1 MATQG
6 PLLFC
11 SLVLVLSFAHCHGA
25 KPTAIFSRRSF
36 PPGFVFGAASSA
48 YQYEGAAHE
57 GGKGQSIWDTF
68 TAKHPEKISDGSTG
82 NVAIDFYHKYK
93 EDIKLLKFIGMDA
106 MRFSISW
113 SRVLPSG
120 RVRGGVNEEGV
131 KFYNNVINELLANGL
146 KPFVTL
152 FHWDLPQALE
162 NEYGGFLSRK
172 IVDDY
177 RDYVDFCFKQFG
189 DRVKHWITLN
199 EPYVFNYYG
208 YSTGTYAPGRC
219 SNYSGTCASG
229 NSATEPYIVAHN
241 LLLSHAAGVKL
252 YKEKYQNSQKGI
264 IGVTLISA
272 WFQTKYPTTAGV
284 RASRRALDFMLGWYL
299 HPITYGDY
307 PVNMRSLVGH
317 RLPKFSPLE
326 SEMLKGSID
335 FLGINY
341 YTSYYATTST
351 SAVNMMELSWSVDGR
366 LNLTTEKDGVN
377 IGQPTPL
384 GWLYI
389 CPWGIRK
396 LMLYIKEKYNN
407 PTIYITENGM
417 ATANNASVPIK
428 EDLNDTLR
436 TTFHRGHLYYL
447 SKAIKE
453 GVNVKGY
460 FVWSF
465 LDDFEWDSGFAFRFG
480 LGYVDYKNGLKRHLK
495 HSAYWF
501 KKFLHK

>member
-25 KPTAIFSRRSF
+25 KPSAIFSRRSF
-36 PPGFVFGAASSA
+36 PPGFVFGAGSSA
-48 YQYEGAAHE
+48 YQYEGASHE
-57 GGKGQSIWDTF
+57 GGKGRNIWDTF

-120 RVRGGVNEEGV
+120 RVSGGVNKEGV

-162 NEYGGFLSRK
+162 DEYGGFLSRK

-219 SNYSGTCASG
+219 SNYSSTC
-229 NSATEPYIVAHN
+229 
-241 LLLSHAAGVKL
+241 
-252 YKEKYQNSQKGI
+252 YQKSQKGI

-307 PVNMRSLVGH
+307 PMTMRSLVGH

-326 SEMLKGSID
+326 SKMLKGSID

-341 YTSYYATTST
+341 YTSYYAT
-351 SAVNMMELSWSVDGR
+351 
-366 LNLTTEKDGVN
+366 
-377 IGQPTPL
+377 
-384 GWLYI
+384 
-389 CPWGIRK
+389 C
-396 LMLYIKEKYNN
+396 
-407 PTIYITENGM
+407 
-417 ATANNASVPIK
+417 
-428 EDLNDTLR
+428 
-436 TTFHRGHLYYL
+436 
-447 SKAIKE
+447 
-453 GVNVKGY
+453 
-460 FVWSF
+460 
-465 LDDFEWDSGFAFRFG
+465 
-480 LGYVDYKNGLKRHLK
+480 
-495 HSAYWF
+495 
-501 KKFLHK
+501 

>member
-25 KPTAIFSRRSF
+25 KPSAIFSRRSF

-57 GGKGQSIWDTF
+57 GGKGRSIWDTF

-82 NVAIDFYHKYK
+82 N

-113 SRVLPSG
+113 SRVLPM
-120 RVRGGVNEEGV
+120 NKEGV

-162 NEYGGFLSRK
+162 DEYGGFLSRK

-252 YKEKYQNSQKGI
+252 YKE
-264 IGVTLISA
+264 
-272 WFQTKYPTTAGV
+272 
-284 RASRRALDFMLGWYL
+284 
-299 HPITYGDY
+299 
-307 PVNMRSLVGH
+307 
-317 RLPKFSPLE
+317 
-326 SEMLKGSID
+326 
-335 FLGINY
+335 NY
-341 YTSYYATTST
+341 
-351 SAVNMMELSWSVDGR
+351 
-366 LNLTTEKDGVN
+366 
-377 IGQPTPL
+377 
-384 GWLYI
+384 
-389 CPWGIRK
+389 
-396 LMLYIKEKYNN
+396 
-407 PTIYITENGM
+407 
-417 ATANNASVPIK
+417 
-428 EDLNDTLR
+428 
-436 TTFHRGHLYYL
+436 
-447 SKAIKE
+447 
-453 GVNVKGY
+453 
-460 FVWSF
+460 
-465 LDDFEWDSGFAFRFG
+465 
-480 LGYVDYKNGLKRHLK
+480 
-495 HSAYWF
+495 
-501 KKFLHK
+501 